1 VSLAAQLP
9 LLGIAVFVAGTP
21 HGALDHRVARGLLE
35 PALGRGWLGAFL
47 LLYLAAAGAML
58 LCWLAAPSAALVG
71 FLILAT
77 VHFGS
82 HDSPSGAPLAVAARG
97 AIPPVVAAAVH
108 REELTTIFG
117 WLAGDQG
124 AALVPWLA
132 GPGLALWL
140 CAAVATLA
148 LERRTAS
155 RLELIGV
162 TALFLFLPP
171 LLAFAAYCALL
182 HSPRALW
189 SSLLPGETLAQLL
202 KAALPFSFAAVALA
216 ALGYGLLRQELAADA
231 AFVRTVFW
239 WLAALTVPH
248 MGLHL
253 LSSRRAAQPTP
264 QTTKKSAAVRFRSLP
279 ATVANSSCAA
289 PPAPSGSK

>member
-9 LLGIAVFVAGTP
+9 VLGLAVFVAGTP
-21 HGALDHRVARGLLE
+21 HGALDHRVARGWLE

-58 LCWLAAPSAALVG
+58 LWWLAAPGVALIA

-82 HDSPSGAPLAVAARG
+82 HDSPTKATVAVFARG
-97 AIPPVVAAAVH
+97 AVPPIVAAAAH
-108 REELTTIFG
+108 REELATIFG
-117 WLAGDQG
+117 WIAGHQG

-132 GPGLALWL
+132 GPGLLLWL

-148 LERRTAS
+148 LEREGGS
-155 RLELIGV
+155 RLELLGV
-162 TALFLFLPP
+162 TALFVLLPP
-171 LLAFAAYCALL
+171 LLAFSAYFALL
-182 HSPRALW
+182 HSPRALR
-189 SSLLPGETLAQLL
+189 SSLLPGETLPHLL
-202 KAALPFSFAAVALA
+202 KAALPFSFTAVALA
-216 ALGYGLLRQELAADA
+216 ALGYGLLRQQLAADA

-248 MGLHL
+248 MSLHL
-253 LSSRRAAQPTP
+253 LSSRRAAQTR
-264 QTTKKSAAVRFRSLP
+264 KKSAAVRLRSLP
-279 ATVANSSCAA
+279 ATVANRTCAA
-289 PPAPSGSK
+289 PPVPSGSK